1 MSQRLNQAMLQPVSG
16 PTDIFGV
23 AYLQLCQISY
33 ALPSSIPA
41 LVKTKMPP
49 LSVNGRWECVW
60 GPVESDDL
68 ANLVFVAAYYDG
80 PNLPPTFAA
89 VVTRGTDVDVD
100 DVWGVLQQAFE
111 DFYVIFQRSPPWLP
125 AGSSALV
132 ADGTIYALETIQGF
146 SDPTHGSLLDFVANF
161 LQEPKN
167 QNPVLVCTGHSLGG
181 CVTSV
186 LAPWLQSSL
195 ALMGVS
201 NPIVPATFAAPTAG
215 NAAFADYYTSTF
227 DYCPRYYN
235 TLDIA
240 PSAWGDLDAISTIY
254 DACGIPI
261 PDAAYLL
268 LVAWADA
275 MWVEGAS
282 YSQQKSMNAPL
293 PGTCFELYPADWYTQ
308 ALMQHHTGTYMRLL
322 GGTSIDIGP
331 SMLARGRG
339 RRRISR
345 YHLQSQIRSSD
356 NLLLKLKER

>member
-1 MSQRLNQAMLQPVSG
+1 MSQRLNEALLQPARG

-33 ALPSSIPA
+33 ALPSAIPG
-41 LVKTKMPP
+41 LVNTKMPP
-49 LSVNGRWECVW
+49 LSAGGRWACVW

-89 VVTRGTDVDVD
+89 VVTRGTDADVD

-125 AGSSALV
+125 WGSPALV
-132 ADGTIYALETIQGF
+132 ADGTLFALETIQGF
-146 SDPTHGSLLDFVANF
+146 SSGGVSVLDFVSNF
-161 LQEPKN
+161 LQAPEN
-167 QNPVLVCTGHSLGG
+167 QNPLLVCTGHSLGG

-195 ALMGVS
+195 ALVGVS

-227 DYCPRYYN
+227 SYCPRYYN

-240 PSAWGDLDAISTIY
+240 PLAWGNLDAFSTLY
-254 DACGIPI
+254 DGCNI
-261 PDAAYLL
+261 PDSGRRL
-268 LVAWADA
+268 
-275 MWVEGAS
+275 S
-282 YSQQKSMNAPL
+282 AP
-293 PGTCFELYPADWYTQ
+293 
-308 ALMQHHTGTYMRLL
+308 RRL
-322 GGTSIDIGP
+322 GGRHVGGGGELFPATIQRCAAARSLLRTLSGGLTRRPSCSTTPARICAFSAAPRSTSDQ
-331 SMLARGRG
+331 A
-339 RRRISR
+339 
-345 YHLQSQIRSSD
+345 
-356 NLLLKLKER
+356 

>member
-1 MSQRLNQAMLQPVSG
+1 MSQRLNEALLQPATG

-33 ALPSSIPA
+33 ALPSAIPG
-41 LVKTKMPP
+41 LVNTKMPP
-49 LSVNGRWECVW
+49 LSAGGRWACVW

-68 ANLVFVAAYYDG
+68 ANIVFVAAYYDG

-89 VVTRGTDVDVD
+89 VVTRGTDADVD

-125 AGSSALV
+125 WGSPALV
-132 ADGTIYALETIQGF
+132 ADGTLFALENIQGF
-146 SDPTHGSLLDFVANF
+146 SSGGVSLLDFVANF
-161 LQEPKN
+161 LQAPQN
-167 QNPVLVCTGHSLGG
+167 QNPLLVCTGHSLGG

-195 ALMGVS
+195 ALVGVS

-227 DYCPRYYN
+227 SYCPRYYN

-240 PSAWGDLDAISTIY
+240 PLAWGNLDAISTLY
-254 DACGIPI
+254 DGCNIPI
-261 PDAAYLL
+261 PDAACLL

-282 YSQQKSMNAPL
+282 YSQQQSNDAPL

-308 ALMQHHTGTYMRLL
+308 AFMQHHTGTYMRLL
-322 GGTSIDIGP
+322 GGASIDIGP
-331 SMLARGRG
+331 SMLARGR
-339 RRRISR
+339 RQRRISR
-345 YHLQSQIRSSD
+345 YRLQSQIRSSE
-356 NLLLKLKER
+356 NLLLKLTKR